1 MLIYLDLRCFNRPWD
16 DQSSSRVRLEAEAKL
31 LLQDRVRI
39 GATSLVWSYALTYEN
54 NFNPHRERRET
65 IAAWQQLAIST
76 VQASEEVVV
85 IALQLEADG
94 ATAFDALHVACA
106 IHAGAALFVTTD
118 DRLLRIVRR
127 RNDIVAQLPQE
138 ALAKL
143 EQWYEN

>member
-1 MLIYLDLRCFNRPWD
+1 MLIYLDLCCFNRPWD
-16 DQSSSRVRLEAEAKL
+16 DQSSSRVRLETEAKL
-31 LLQDRVRI
+31 LLQDRVRL

-127 RNDIVAQLPQE
+127 RNDIVAQLSQE

-143 EQWYEN
+143 EQWCEN

>member
-1 MLIYLDLRCFNRPWD
+1 M
-16 DQSSSRVRLEAEAKL
+16 
-31 LLQDRVRI
+31 LQDRVRI
-39 GATSLVWSYALTYEN
+39 GATSLAWSYALTYEN

-85 IALQLEADG
+85 IAQQLEADG

-118 DRLLRIVRR
+118 DRLLRIVRH

>member
-1 MLIYLDLRCFNRPWD
+1 MLIYLDLCCFNRPWD
-16 DQSSSRVRLEAEAKL
+16 DQSSSRVRLETEAKL
-31 LLQDRVRI
+31 LLQDRVRL

-85 IALQLEADG
+85 IALQLAADG

>member
-1 MLIYLDLRCFNRPWD
+1 MLIYLDLCCFNRSWD
-16 DQSSSRVRLEAEAKL
+16 DQSSSRVRLETEAKL
-31 LLQDRVRI
+31 LLQDRVRL

-76 VQASEEVVV
+76 VQASKEVVV

-106 IHAGAALFVTTD
+106 IQAGAALFVTTD

>member
-1 MLIYLDLRCFNRPWD
+1 MLIYLDLCCFNRPWD
-16 DQSSSRVRLEAEAKL
+16 DQSSSRVRWETEAKL
-31 LLQDRVRI
+31 LLQDLVRS
-39 GATSLVWSYALTYEN
+39 GATALVWSYILTHEN
-54 NFNPHRERRET
+54 QFNPHRERRET

-76 VQASEEVVV
+76 VQASEDVVV
-85 IALQLEADG
+85 IAQQVEANG

>member
-1 MLIYLDLRCFNRPWD
+1 MLIYLDLCCFNRPW
-16 DQSSSRVRLEAEAKL
+16 EAKL
-31 LLQDRVRI
+31 LLQDRVR
-39 GATSLVWSYALTYEN
+39 GGSTGLVWSYILTHEN
-54 NFNPHRERRET
+54 EFNPHRERRET
-65 IAAWQQLAIST
+65 IAAWQLLAIST
-76 VQASEEVVV
+76 VHASEGVVA
-85 IALQLEADG
+85 IEQQLEADG

-138 ALAKL
+138 ALATL